1 MVQAQEDSIDKILRH
16 YAGVQGGL
24 LPCLHALQAELGYI
38 VPAAIPRLA
47 KAFNQSRAEI
57 WGTLSFYSFF
67 KTEPPKP
74 FQIQICQAESCQSM
88 GARSIF
94 KSVSAYITQNAN
106 LAELVDAEAVYC
118 FGNCACSPCA
128 RIGDEILGE
137 VTSEQLT
144 AAIDA
149 LVSGG
154 AHG

>member
-1 MVQAQEDSIDKILRH
+1 M
-16 YAGVQGGL
+16 QGGL

-74 FQIQICQAESCQSM
+74 LQIQICQAESCQAM
-88 GARSIF
+88 GARPIF
-94 KSVSAYITQNAN
+94 KSVTAYIAQSSQLTDM
-106 LAELVDAEAVYC
+106 VDIEAVYC

-128 RIGDEILGE
+128 RIGDEVLGE
-137 VTSEQLT
+137 VTSEQLN
-144 AAIDA
+144 AAIDE